1 MAGTVSRDRTRERP
15 SSSWARGASVFAGSM
30 MLVAGILQLF
40 EGLTALF
47 YGGNFLVRTPTYLF
61 SLSPAAW
68 GWTHL
73 VLGILIAAAGVAIF
87 TGNPVARGLGILLA
101 GLSAIANFLW
111 LPHYPL
117 WASVVLALDMF
128 IIWGL
133 AKSNLGN
140 F

>member
-1 MAGTVSRDRTRERP
+1 MVEAVTPDRSRERA
-15 SSSWARGASVFAGSM
+15 SSSWARGASALAGCI

-47 YGGNFLVRTPTYLF
+47 YGDNSLVRTPTYLF
-61 SLSPAAW
+61 SLSPTAW

-73 VLGILIAAAGVAIF
+73 VLGILIAAAGVAVF
-87 TGNPVARGLGILLA
+87 TGNPVARGLGIVLA

>member
-1 MAGTVSRDRTRERP
+1 MVEAGTRDRSRERA
-15 SSSWARGASVFAGSM
+15 SSSWARGASALAGCI

-40 EGLTALF
+40 EGLTALL
-47 YGGNFLVRTPTYLF
+47 YGDNSLVRTPTYLF

-133 AKSNLGN
+133 AKSNLGD

>member
-1 MAGTVSRDRTRERP
+1 MAEAVTPDRSRERA
-15 SSSWARGASVFAGSM
+15 SSSWARGASVFAGSL

-47 YGGNFLVRTPTYLF
+47 YGDNFLVRTPTYLF
-61 SLSPAAW
+61 SLSPTAW

-73 VLGILIAAAGVAIF
+73 VLGILIAGAGVAIF

-117 WASVVLALDMF
+117 WASVVLALDVF

-133 AKSNLGN
+133 AKSNLGD